1 MITTT
6 SGPAPDSPRE
16 TSADARRDAV
26 PAHGLRSR
34 VGAGLRRFGGCFVFC
49 AGAVGLPLAFVLPDL
64 AAELLLLSL
73 LSLAAVVGALL
84 RRRDRISLGTAAAYA
99 LCWFAAF
106 SVRPAMDRWSGEA
119 GPAAFEYLRRPRPTL
134 WDFLRDEFA
143 GLWPALAIVAVAA
156 VALLVVR
163 NRLEAGTGG
172 RGGRFLALLRFLD
185 GGPDPEPSVR
195 SRPTVL
201 PGLSRQ

>member
-1 MITTT
+1 MTTT
-6 SGPAPDSPRE
+6 SGPAPEKPPG
-16 TSADARRDAV
+16 TSAGGRTGAAPAR
-26 PAHGLRSR
+26 GLRSR

-119 GPAAFEYLRRPRPTL
+119 GPAAFEYLRQPRPTF
-134 WDFLRDEFA
+134 WDFLWHDLA
-143 GLWPALAIVAVAA
+143 GFWPALAIVAVAA

-185 GGPDPEPSVR
+185 GGPDPEPSVW

-201 PGLSRQ
+201 PGLSRR

>member
-1 MITTT
+1 MT
-6 SGPAPDSPRE
+6 SSV
-16 TSADARRDAV
+16 AV
-26 PAHGLRSR
+26 PGLPPGTTAGGPRSGAATPGLRR
-34 VGAGLRRFGGCFVFC
+34 PLRIGARRFGGCFVFC

-84 RRRDRISLGTAAAYA
+84 RRRDRISLGSAAAYA

-119 GPAAFEYLRRPRPTL
+119 GPAALEYLRRPRPTF

-185 GGPDPEPSVR
+185 GGPDPEPSAR

-201 PGLSRQ
+201 PGLSRR